1 MSVFSR
7 LSDIINS
14 NIVHMLDR
22 AEDPEKMVRLMIQE
36 MEDTLV
42 EVKASAARVIA
53 DRKGL
58 ERRLE
63 QTQEELKLWS
73 DRAVLAVENGRDDLA
88 RAALEEKKRR
98 QDDSA
103 LLEQQIAD
111 ITNRISDFR
120 DDITKLESKLDE
132 TKKKQKSIVT
142 RKQAAESRLSIRD
155 RLANAN
161 SNSTFTKFEKM
172 ERNLERLESEV
183 DLFRQ
188 PRTSPLDDAFK
199 QLETRSEI
207 DEELARLKQ
216 SMRSSANSVRE
227 AEKINPVEPIPQPPA
242 TETSSKR
249 KG

>member
-1 MSVFSR
+1 MGVFSR

-58 ERRLE
+58 ERRLD
-63 QTQEELKLWS
+63 QTQEELSLWS

-103 LLEQQIAD
+103 LLERQIED
-111 ITNRISDFR
+111 ISNRVADFR

-132 TKKKQKSIVT
+132 TKKKQKSIVA
-142 RKQAAESRLSIRD
+142 RKRTAESQLDIRD
-155 RLANAN
+155 RLAKAN
-161 SNSTFTKFEKM
+161 SHSAFTKFDQM

-188 PRTSPLDDAFK
+188 VRTSPLDDAFK
-199 QLETRSEI
+199 QLETRNEI
-207 DEELARLKQ
+207 DEELARLKE
-216 SMRSSANSVRE
+216 SLKSPAGSVTKKE
-227 AEKINPVEPIPQPPA
+227 AAGPVEPDPQAPV
-242 TETSSKR
+242 TEPSKR